1 MSSSIFRIVLCMSI
15 FSMLLYACTDTP
27 TENSKETDHTLL
39 AEFFGTNIQPDAPY
53 NYSSQDTP
61 DYILKDNSGDNPVT
75 DAGATLGRV
84 LFYDKNLSIDNT
96 VSCSSCHQQRF
107 AFSDTAQ
114 ASIGVNGTTARH
126 SMRLVNTKY
135 AREVRFFWD
144 ERASSLEEQT
154 TTPIQ
159 DHVEMGFSGENGNPD
174 ISGLIDKLQNSTTY
188 YPVLFDWVYG
198 DTEITEERIQLALAQ
213 FVNSIESFDSK
224 YDEGRNTVQ
233 DDTRDFPNF
242 TAQENKGKSLF
253 LRQPIFNNQNIRS
266 GGFGCAGCHRPPE
279 FDIDPNSE
287 NNGIIGSIN
296 GFEKDL
302 SVTRAP
308 TLRDLVNAD
317 GELNGPLMHTGEMDS
332 LRQVLAHY
340 NDINS
345 EGNDRL
351 DFRLVSVAQVQGQEL
366 QMTEEEAEAVIAFLK
381 TLSGENIYI
390 DEKWSDPFIQ

>member
-1 MSSSIFRIVLCMSI
+1 MSSTISRIALSMFIV
-15 FSMLLYACTDTP
+15 SMLFYACTDTP
-27 TENSKETDHTLL
+27 TENSSEQDHALL
-39 AEFFGTNIQPDAPY
+39 SEFFGANIQPDAPE
-53 NYSSQDTP
+53 NYSQQNTP
-61 DYILKDNSGDNPVT
+61 DYIFKDNSGDNPVT

-96 VSCSSCHQQRF
+96 ISCASCHQQQF
-107 AFSDTAQ
+107 AFSDTAR
-114 ASIGVNGTTARH
+114 ASMGVNGTTARH

-135 AREVRFFWD
+135 AREIRFFWD
-144 ERASSLEEQT
+144 ERAASLEEQT

-159 DHVEMGFSGENGNPD
+159 DHVEMGFSGQNGNPD
-174 ISGLIDKLQNSTTY
+174 FSGLIDKIENTVTF
-188 YPVLFDWVYG
+188 YPVLFEWVYG
-198 DTEITEERIQLALAQ
+198 DAEITEERIQLALAQ
-213 FVNSIESFDSK
+213 FVNSIQSFDSR
-224 YDEGRNTVQ
+224 YDEGRDAVQ
-233 DDTRDFPNF
+233 DDTHDFPNF
-242 TAQENKGKSLF
+242 TSQENEGKSLF
-253 LRQPIFNNQNIRS
+253 LRQPIFNDQNVRT

-351 DFRLVSVAQVQGQEL
+351 DFRLVSVAQAQGLEL
-366 QMTEEEAEAVIAFLK
+366 QMTEEEGEAVIAFLK
-381 TLSGENIYI
+381 TLSGQNIYT
-390 DEKWSDPFIQ
+390 DEKWSDPFIE